1 MKSFLTFLAAAFI
14 LGLTMGQV
22 YLCTYT
28 EFPKLY
34 LYFTPI
40 PVAILAGIMAGGV
53 KGDPTKVTGTDA
65 RGNLNVSVTY
75 GVFGLMLVILYI
87 FTFIA
92 LNER

>member
-14 LGLTMGQV
+14 LSLTMGQV

-28 EFPKLY
+28 EISKLY
-34 LYFTPI
+34 LWFTPI
-40 PVAILAGIMAGGV
+40 PIAILAGIIAGGV
-53 KGDPTKVTGTDA
+53 KGNVSKVTSTDS
-65 RGNLNVSVTY
+65 RGGLNISVTY
-75 GVFGLMLVILYI
+75 GVFGLMMVILYI

>member
-1 MKSFLTFLAAAFI
+1 MKSLLTFLAAAFI
-14 LGLTMGQV
+14 LALTMGQV

-34 LYFTPI
+34 LWFTPI
-40 PVAILAGIMAGGV
+40 PVAALAGIMAGGV
-53 KGDPTKVTGTDA
+53 KGDPTKVTSTDSK
-65 RGNLNVSVTY
+65 GGLNISVTY
-75 GVFGLMLVILYI
+75 GVFGLMMVILYI

>member
-28 EFPKLY
+28 EIPKLY

-53 KGDPTKVTGTDA
+53 KGNPTKVADTDT
-65 RGNLNVSVTY
+65 RGNLGVSVTY
-75 GVFGLMLVILYI
+75 GVFGLMLLILYI

>member
-1 MKSFLTFLAAAFI
+1 
-14 LGLTMGQV
+14 
-22 YLCTYT
+22 
-28 EFPKLY
+28 
-34 LYFTPI
+34 
-40 PVAILAGIMAGGV
+40 MAGGV

>member
-1 MKSFLTFLAAAFI
+1 MKGFLTFLAAAFI
-14 LGLTMGQV
+14 LSLTMGQV

-28 EFPKLY
+28 DIQKIVLW
-34 LYFTPI
+34 FTPI
-40 PVAILAGIMAGGV
+40 PVAIIAGLLAGGTKGGAKNV
-53 KGDPTKVTGTDA
+53 VGTDE
-65 RGNLNVSVTY
+65 RGNKSISVTY